1 VLIAAMNP
9 CPCGYHGDPTHNC
22 TCSPSMVTRYQKRI
36 SGPLLDRF
44 DIHIEV
50 PRVNYEK
57 LTADRLG
64 ETSDTVRSRV
74 VAARDRQADRFI
86 GTALICNADMT
97 AAHIREF
104 CIVDEAGKSLM
115 KAAMQQLGM
124 SARSFHRVLKLAR
137 TIADLADSEQ
147 IQSAHLAEAL
157 QYRPRQQA

>member
-1 VLIAAMNP
+1 
-9 CPCGYHGDPTHNC
+9 
-22 TCSPSMVTRYQKRI
+22 MVTRYQKRI

-74 VAARDRQADRFI
+74 IAARDRQADRFI
-86 GTALICNADMT
+86 GTSLICNADMT

-104 CIVDEAGKSLM
+104 CVVDEAGKSLM

-137 TIADLADSEQ
+137 TIADLADSDQ

-157 QYRPRQQA
+157 QYRPRQQS

>member
-1 VLIAAMNP
+1 MI
-9 CPCGYHGDPTHNC
+9 
-22 TCSPSMVTRYQKRI
+22 SRYQKRI

-64 ETSDTVRSRV
+64 ETTEKVRSRV
-74 VAARDRQADRFI
+74 IAARDRQADRFI
-86 GTALICNADMT
+86 GTSLICNADMT
-97 AAHIREF
+97 ASHIREF